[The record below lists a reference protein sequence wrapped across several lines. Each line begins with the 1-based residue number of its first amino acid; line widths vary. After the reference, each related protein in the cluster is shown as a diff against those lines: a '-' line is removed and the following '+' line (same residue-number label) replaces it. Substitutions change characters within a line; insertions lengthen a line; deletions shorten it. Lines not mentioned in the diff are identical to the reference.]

1 MSIIWNKENNTITL
15 HTRHTSYQMKVDSQ
29 KVLLHTYY
37 GSRVDDTD
45 FSYQICRIDRGF
57 SGNPY
62 EKGKTDRQY
71 SLDILPQEYSCT
83 VEAELEGCVE
93 KLYEKYVPGPTREY
107 IESMAAAARPARP
120 SRSASSSGAVE
131 EVHHGQQ

>member
-1 MSIIWNKENNTITL
+1 M
-15 HTRHTSYQMKVDSQ
+15 RKVTVSVQVDAEKLRAIQFYTGRKDS
-29 KVLLHTYY
+29 
-37 GSRVDDTD
+37 
-45 FSYQICRIDRGF
+45 
-57 SGNPY
+57 
-62 EKGKTDRQY
+62 
-71 SLDILPQEYSCT
+71 T

>member
-1 MSIIWNKENNTITL
+1 MRKVTVSVQVDAETL
-15 HTRHTSYQMKVDSQ
+15 RANQFYAGRKDS
-29 KVLLHTYY
+29 
-37 GSRVDDTD
+37 
-45 FSYQICRIDRGF
+45 
-57 SGNPY
+57 
-62 EKGKTDRQY
+62 
-71 SLDILPQEYSCT
+71 T

-93 KLYEKYVPGPTREY
+93 KLYEKYGPGPTREY

>member
-1 MSIIWNKENNTITL
+1 M
-15 HTRHTSYQMKVDSQ
+15 RKVTVSVQ
-29 KVLLHTYY
+29 
-37 GSRVDDTD
+37 VDA
-45 FSYQICRIDRGF
+45 
-57 SGNPY
+57 
-62 EKGKTDRQY
+62 EKLRAIQFYAGRKN
-71 SLDILPQEYSCT
+71 ST
-83 VEAELEGCVE
+83 VEAKLEGCVE

>member
-1 MSIIWNKENNTITL
+1 M
-15 HTRHTSYQMKVDSQ
+15 RKVTVSVQVDAEKLRAIQFYTGRKDS
-29 KVLLHTYY
+29 
-37 GSRVDDTD
+37 
-45 FSYQICRIDRGF
+45 
-57 SGNPY
+57 
-62 EKGKTDRQY
+62 
-71 SLDILPQEYSCT
+71 T

-93 KLYEKYVPGPTREY
+93 KLYEKYVPAPTREY